1 MSQQEN
7 QLSRYGAI
15 SKVLE
20 DVTPYSKAFFVG
32 DSDDTGFINF
42 VNEFPPDR
50 DGVVR
55 SYSSMFD
62 STMLANTRAGRGDV
76 ILVMPGHNESIT
88 TDQAFNVKGLKVIG
102 LGEGNE
108 RPLVKYDNAAASI
121 SLDTAGIQL
130 ENFRL
135 LASVTGVTIG
145 VDVAGDGCVVRNNSL
160 EYDTNVDEFTIGIR
174 VTGNRGVI
182 DDNEILGEDTV
193 GATHGIQLSSSDYTK
208 VRRNYITGQFSN
220 AGISDTAASAG
231 LLITDNFINNQDTAA
246 SITIAGT
253 TTSRGIVANNLL
265 ATADSTAGGISSI
278 TAGGFRWINNLATD
292 GDSASGVL
300 TPPVTSS

>member
-1 MSQQEN
+1 MINN
-7 QLSRYGAI
+7 QLSRYGAV

-20 DVTPYSKAFFVG
+20 DVSPYSKVFFVG
-32 DSDDTGFINF
+32 DSDDTGFMDF
-42 VNEFPPDR
+42 VNEFPPDG

-55 SYSSMFD
+55 TYSSMFD

-88 TDQAFNVKGLKVIG
+88 ADQAFNVNGLKVIG
-102 LGEGNE
+102 LGEGNA
-108 RPLVKYDNAAASI
+108 RPTVKYDNAAASI
-121 SLDTAGIQL
+121 SLDTSNIHL

-145 VDVAGDGCVVRNNSL
+145 VDVAGDGCVVRNNSMQ
-160 EYDTNVDEFTIGIR
+160 YDTNVDEFTIGIR
-174 VTGNRGVI
+174 VTGDYGTV

-193 GATHGIQLSSSDYTK
+193 GATHGIQLSSSAYTK
-208 VRRNYITGQFSN
+208 VRGNYITGQFSN

-231 LLITDNFINNQDTAA
+231 LLIGNNFINNQDTGA

-253 TTSRGIVANNLL
+253 ATSRGIVYDNRL
-265 ATADSTAGGISSI
+265 ATADSTAGGLSSI
-278 TAGGFRWINNLATD
+278 TAGGFRWIENYATD

>member
-1 MSQQEN
+1 MEN

-15 SKVLE
+15 AKVLE
-20 DVTPYSKAFFVG
+20 GVTPYSKAFFVG

-42 VNEFPPDR
+42 VNEFAPDR
-50 DGVVR
+50 EGVVR
-55 SYSSMFD
+55 VYSSMFD

-76 ILVMPGHNESIT
+76 IMVMPGHNESIT
-88 TDQAFNVKGLKVIG
+88 ADQSYNVKGLKVIG
-102 LGEGNE
+102 LGQGDE

-121 SLDTAGIQL
+121 SLDTGGIHL

-145 VDVAGDGCVVRNNSL
+145 VDVAGDGCVVRKNSL
-160 EYDTNVDEFTIGIR
+160 EFDTNVDEFTIGIR
-174 VTGNRGVI
+174 GTGNRLII
-182 DDNEILGEDTV
+182 DENEILGEDTV

-208 VRRNYITGQFSN
+208 VRKNYITGQFSN
-220 AGISDTAASAG
+220 AGISDTAASQG
-231 LLITDNFINNQDTAA
+231 LLIGENFINNQDTGA

-253 TTSRGIVANNLL
+253 ATSRGLVYGNRM
-265 ATADSTAGGISSI
+265 ATADSTAGSLSAI
-278 TAGGFRWINNLATD
+278 TAGGFRWLENYVTD

-300 TPPVTSS
+300 APVVSSS

>member
-1 MSQQEN
+1 MEN
-7 QLSRYGAI
+7 QLSRYGAVTKI
-15 SKVLE
+15 LE
-20 DVTPYSKAFFVG
+20 DVSPYSKVFFVG
-32 DSDDTGFINF
+32 DSDDTGFVNF

-55 SYSSMFD
+55 AYSSMFD

-76 ILVMPGHNESIT
+76 IMVMPGHNEAIT
-88 TDQAFNVKGLKVIG
+88 TDQAYNVKGLKVIG

-108 RPLVKYDNAAASI
+108 RPRVQFDNAAASI
-121 SLDTAGIQL
+121 SLDTNGIQL

-135 LASVTGVTIG
+135 AASVTGVTIG

-160 EYDTNVDEFTIGIR
+160 EFDSNTDEFTIGIR
-174 VTGNRGVI
+174 VTGDRGVI
-182 DDNEILGEDTV
+182 EDNEILGEDTV
-193 GATHGIQLSSSDYTK
+193 GATHGIQLSSSAYTK

-231 LLITDNFINNQDTAA
+231 LLIGDNFINNQDTAA
-246 SITIAGT
+246 SIGIAGT
-253 TTSRGIVANNLL
+253 TTSRGIVYRNMIG
-265 ATADSTAGGISSI
+265 TADSTAGGLSAI
-278 TAGGFRWINNLATD
+278 TAGGFRWIENYITD

-300 TPPVTSS
+300 APVVTSS